1 MISWNLHTVTRQ
13 RDERRAMLN
22 RMLALKACLGRR
34 PSRRARMAPAG
45 RGASDQPERGMVR
58 KGRRRERRL
67 LQSALRGGA
76 AGVIGGLA
84 IALVER
90 EVLSRVTGGAR
101 HRSRWDDVAADGLS
115 RIGLELGD
123 RGRIATGIASQVIY
137 AGLLGA
143 AYGVLRE
150 EARDSRAGRI
160 LLDGAMTYAASLV
173 FPDGPTP
180 ATRGRR
186 LALRRK
192 VAQPV
197 NPAAAFSRVTAM
209 TLRAMT

>member
-1 MISWNLHTVTRQ
+1 
-13 RDERRAMLN
+13 
-22 RMLALKACLGRR
+22 
-34 PSRRARMAPAG
+34 
-45 RGASDQPERGMVR
+45 MVR
-58 KGRRRERRL
+58 KRRRERQL

-76 AGVIGGLA
+76 AGVIGGVA

-101 HRSRWDDVAADGLS
+101 HRSKWDDVAADGLS
-115 RIGLELGD
+115 HIGLELGD
-123 RGRIATGIASQVIY
+123 RGRIATGLASQIAY

-143 AYGVLRE
+143 AYAVLHDETRE
-150 EARDSRAGRI
+150 SRAGRI

-173 FPDGPTP
+173 FPDRPTP
-180 ATRGRR
+180 VTRGRR

-209 TLRAMT
+209 TLGALAR